1 MHTAEAGILCREL
14 AACQAMFLENRVLA
28 RRIAGALTI
37 EQFNWQ
43 PTPEQWSVAQ
53 CLVHLNISA
62 ALYAE
67 AMTPAIRAG
76 RSARVMGS
84 GPFRYGPL
92 ARWMLRAVSPDNPRR
107 HRTPARFV
115 APATTSRVRD
125 VLDAFEAAGARWE
138 RLLYDA
144 NGLDLARVKVRS
156 PAISLLTLPLGALF
170 DIQAAHERRHLRQ
183 AERVVHMQ
191 TR

>member
-1 MHTAEAGILCREL
+1 MHTAEAGVLGRDL
-14 AACQAMFLENRVLA
+14 AACQVMFLENRVLA

-62 ALYAE
+62 ALYAA
-67 AMTPAIRAG
+67 AM
-76 RSARVMGS
+76 
-84 GPFRYGPL
+84 
-92 ARWMLRAVSPDNPRR
+92 RAVSPDNPRR